1 MSDHHIVKIG
11 IDGGGEFLKV
21 CLSILAASQNSK
33 AEKGKTF
40 SYTDGLREESYK
52 DGGVE
57 KLIFL
62 AIIEDVKESH
72 ETIKMIIDLLEMNSH
87 PYFRAFGMKLA
98 NLYFGIEGAMST
110 HPCPWCLSDKEEL
123 QDLHYENTLRNVIF
137 NIM

>member
-21 CLSILAASQNSK
+21 FLSILAASQNSK
-33 AEKGKTF
+33 AEKGKTY
-40 SYTDGLREESYK
+40 SYTDSLREESYK

-62 AIIEDVKESH
+62 SI
-72 ETIKMIIDLLEMNSH
+72 MEMNSH
-87 PYFRAFGMKLA
+87 TYFHAFDMKLA

-110 HPCPWCLSDKEEL
+110 HPCTWCLSDKQEL
-123 QDLHYENTLRNVIF
+123 QDLHYEHTLRNVNF